1 MCILTQVQVITAD
14 NDDHHQ
20 RRYLGEHKHVLDF
33 SGGLDVPAVD
43 KSYETY
49 KRPMTDK

>member
-1 MCILTQVQVITAD
+1 MYILTQVQVIATAH
-14 NDDHHQ
+14 DDHHQ
-20 RRYLGEHKHVLDF
+20 RRYLGEHKYVLDF